1 MTRLI
6 AIFFAVTFAAGCASI
21 EQAAADHA
29 LACNWSM
36 LAIEHGA
43 TETKLYAADYA
54 EKRCDMPG
62 MLREVEAAVCDI
74 WKHEDGYTDAECED
88 ALNEFRQIRAGVA
101 E

>member
-6 AIFFAVTFAAGCASI
+6 PLIFAVSFAVGCAST
-21 EQAAADHA
+21 EQAATDHA
-29 LACNWSM
+29 LACSWSM
-36 LAIEHGA
+36 LAIEHGT

-74 WKHEDGYTDAECED
+74 WKHDDGYTDAECED